1 MKVMRH
7 EKKGSKVGDMK
18 EILLK
23 ISVSFCITVYYYSVI
38 CILEFKLGIMINWFV
53 NSNSIIMTVYFG
65 HHISL

>member
-7 EKKGSKVGDMK
+7 KKKGSKVGGMK
-18 EILLK
+18 EMLLK

-53 NSNSIIMTVYFG
+53 NSNSIIMTVCFG
-65 HHISL
+65 HYPSL